1 MKTTILI
8 VAAAA
13 ASAVSLHGQLP
24 ADLKLVA
31 DVPFTFHQNARV
43 MPAGRYELKNGPT
56 GTVVVANADTHLT
69 AVSIVG
75 SRIGSTS
82 PKGFLRFECY
92 GESNKCFLR
101 EIAAPGS
108 TKSLTFGRGKFE
120 KEYARYGMARV
131 ADIEVSRATLAAE

>member
-43 MPAGRYELKNGPT
+43 MPAGRY
-56 GTVVVANADTHLT
+56 
-69 AVSIVG
+69 
-75 SRIGSTS
+75 
-82 PKGFLRFECY
+82 
-92 GESNKCFLR
+92 
-101 EIAAPGS
+101 
-108 TKSLTFGRGKFE
+108 
-120 KEYARYGMARV
+120 
-131 ADIEVSRATLAAE
+131 